1 MLRALAAA
9 VTLGTGASLGP
20 EGPSVDIGRSAARAL
35 GSVLRSKTRRLL
47 PLIAAGS
54 GAGAHARCLGH
65 SHWHNV
71 VTQPAS
77 CLLHVLL
84 ASDALC
90 VVHPSVA
97 PRLLL
102 AMWLSG

>member
-20 EGPSVDIGRSAARAL
+20 EGPSVDIGRSVARAL

-54 GAGAHARCLGH
+54 GAGVRPTA
-65 SHWHNV
+65 
-71 VTQPAS
+71 PATFLY
-77 CLLHVLL
+77 CH
-84 ASDALC
+84 D
-90 VVHPSVA
+90 
-97 PRLLL
+97 
-102 AMWLSG
+102 G